1 MSYSASEGLQYVCR
15 TEGRVQA
22 LGAVFHWDHKSVAE
36 NQNSNHFKK
45 KKKLR
50 KLKITS
56 SYTETSGPEDPKLL
70 LNATIINNH
79 VHTHRRTDGP
89 QAAARPVALLSGWGR
104 ARPPT
109 YLHLLLCHFT
119 RRPQAH
125 SQRCGHSPGSQ
136 PSLLASPALQGFQ
149 PHARSPPN
157 VDGTN
162 PWRTRKAAGCMQYT
176 STVLEL
182 WKGTPG
188 SGSVCFHS
196 KHILGHLTGEK
207 CSEHIQ
213 EHNAF

>member
-1 MSYSASEGLQYVCR
+1 MCAEQRDEYKHLELYFTEIINLLQKTKIQTTSR
-15 TEGRVQA
+15 
-22 LGAVFHWDHKSVAE
+22 
-36 NQNSNHFKK
+36 K

-79 VHTHRRTDGP
+79 VHTQRRTDGP

-109 YLHLLLCHFT
+109 YLHLLLCHLT

-182 WKGTPG
+182 
-188 SGSVCFHS
+188 
-196 KHILGHLTGEK
+196 
-207 CSEHIQ
+207 
-213 EHNAF
+213 